1 MSEDDTALSERE
13 EIELLLP
20 WYVSGTLDATDRDR
34 VERYLAD
41 HPEVRRQLDLIR
53 EERHQTILANEA
65 LPTPSAAALERL
77 IASLPAR
84 RSGLLGRLFAS
95 QGYQAL
101 AELFAPPTPR
111 AVRFAAYAVACLL
124 LLQSL
129 AITALLVEGNVG
141 SYQTAA
147 GKNDEEGLSFFVAFT
162 DTTSTAELTRLLQD
176 FEARIVDGPKPGG
189 VYQVKVRTS
198 DRSPAAADALQRRL
212 AARRD
217 VVRLVLP
224 AKE

>member
-1 MSEDDTALSERE
+1 MTEDDTALSERE
-13 EIELLLP
+13 EIEMLLP
-20 WYVSGTLDATDRDR
+20 WYVGGSLDATDRDR

-41 HPEVRRQLDLIR
+41 HPEVRRQLDRIR

-65 LPTPSAAALERL
+65 LPAPSAAALERL
-77 IASLPAR
+77 MASLPVR

-95 QGYQAL
+95 DGYHAL
-101 AELFAPPTPR
+101 AQLFAASTPR
-111 AVRFAAYAVACLL
+111 AVRYAAYAVACLL
-124 LLQSL
+124 LVQGL
-129 AITALLVEGNVG
+129 AITALLVEGRG
-141 SYQTAA
+141 GGYQTAA
-147 GKNDEEGLSFFVAFT
+147 GRDDEAGLFFFIAFT

-176 FEARIVDGPKPGG
+176 FDARIVDGPKPGG
-189 VYQVKVRTS
+189 VYQVKLRTS